1 MKYYRLIIE
10 PIAPLGTALI
20 SGTLWGHLAWAV
32 RYLEGEE
39 ALNEWLK
46 KQESLP
52 WLVSSAMPEGML
64 PRPLLR
70 PMARPK
76 DKPALEELQKAK
88 KTKKMPYIQENVFLY
103 LRDRLNETSLNEAL
117 KANLQQSSDKKDEKT
132 SERSQIAKNRIDR
145 LSGRTPDSG
154 GLYFIEAEFYYKA
167 SLQIFIGM
175 QEDEKKLLQRLLDY
189 ISSCGFGADAS
200 IGHGAFKYQLLEE
213 TALFAKAGTRCMS
226 LSHGVI
232 TQEMTEPFYKLHTH
246 FGKLGGHFVLGAYS
260 PFKYPVL
267 MAKPGATF
275 NATEQGA
282 FCGKILAQVHHELQ
296 EIRHY
301 AVHLPIMFTEVSS

>member
-20 SGTLWGHLAWAV
+20 SGTLWGHFAWAV

-39 ALNEWLK
+39 ALKEWLE
-46 KQESLP
+46 KQENEP

-70 PMARPK
+70 PMSRPK
-76 DKPALEELQKAK
+76 DKPAIEELQKAK
-88 KTKKMPYIQENVFLY
+88 KIKKLSYIPERVFLS

-117 KANLQQSSDKKDEKT
+117 QSMPQKNSEQKT
-132 SERSQIAKNRIDR
+132 KRTQIARNRIDR
-145 LSGRTPDSG
+145 LTGRTPDSG
-154 GLYFIEAEFYYKA
+154 GLYFIEAEFFEGVK
-167 SLQIFIGM
+167 LQVFIGM
-175 QEDEKKLLQRLLDY
+175 QQDGKDLLHQLLDY
-189 ISSCGFGADAS
+189 ISVCGFGADAS
-200 IGHGAFKYQLLEE
+200 IGKGAFKYQLQEE
-213 TALFAKAGTRCMS
+213 TQLFSYSKGNRYIS

-232 TQEMTEPFYKLHTH
+232 TEEMMEPFYKLHTH
-246 FGKLGGHFVLGAYS
+246 FGKLGGHFVLGEYS
-260 PFKYPVL
+260 PFKYPIL

-275 NATEQGA
+275 KSDGRGA
-282 FCGKILAQVHHELQ
+282 FYGKILNNVHHELQ

-301 AVHLPIMFTEVSS
+301 AVHLPIMFTEA